1 MNDKKVVYVPKDKD
15 EKLTCSNCAHKV
27 VCDILKRTNICHHYI
42 DERTVIMRK
51 EVNRLKKLGFE
62 FSNTELA
69 YFQEAIKR
77 ISDPV
82 IREVAYKYYINGIS
96 LDEIAEYLNYSIR
109 QTERFH
115 QKSKNY
121 IIKCLLEILE
131 EQQ

>member
-1 MNDKKVVYVPKDKD
+1 MNDKKVIYIPKDEN
-15 EKLTCSNCAHKV
+15 EKFTCSSCAHKV
-27 VCDILKRTNICHHYI
+27 VCDILKRTNICHYYI

-62 FSNTELA
+62 FSDGELL
-69 YFQEAIKR
+69 YFKEAIKR

-82 IREVAYKYYINGIS
+82 IREVAYQYYITGIK

-131 EQQ
+131 EKQ

>member
-1 MNDKKVVYVPKDKD
+1 MNDKKVVYVSKDEN
-15 EKLTCSNCAHKV
+15 EKLTCSSCAHKV
-27 VCDILKRTNICHHYI
+27 VCDILKRKNICHHYI
-42 DERTVIMRK
+42 NEKTVIMRK

-77 ISDPV
+77 MNDPV
-82 IREVAYKYYINGIS
+82 MREVAYKYYICGIS
-96 LDEIAEYLNYSIR
+96 LDEIAEYINYSLR
-109 QTERFH
+109 QTERIH

-131 EQQ
+131 EKQ